1 MRFTQDSG
9 RPQAAVLL
17 APSVVLERHC
27 VRGDVHLRLVL
38 GQVDDAALTPERLAQ
53 LGSASFAWSIEPG
66 LDGCAAARAGELHGG
81 RWYRRTPCP
90 ISLSEGVPV
99 AYSPPRCKCALHLR
113 LVECA
118 PRARDRAPTMP
129 PGACSSARS
138 ASPRSSPPAC

>member
-1 MRFTQDSG
+1 MRFGQDSG

-17 APSVVLERHC
+17 ASSVVLERDR

-38 GQVDDAALTPERLAQ
+38 GQVYDAAITAERLAQ
-53 LGSASFAWSIEPG
+53 LGSAAVAGSIEPG

-81 RWYRRTPCP
+81 RWYRRPPCP
-90 ISLSEGVPV
+90 ISLSDSEPV

-118 PRARDRAPTMP
+118 PRVRDRAPTTP
-129 PGACSSARS
+129 PGACSSAPS
-138 ASPRSSPPAC
+138 ASPRSSPSAC